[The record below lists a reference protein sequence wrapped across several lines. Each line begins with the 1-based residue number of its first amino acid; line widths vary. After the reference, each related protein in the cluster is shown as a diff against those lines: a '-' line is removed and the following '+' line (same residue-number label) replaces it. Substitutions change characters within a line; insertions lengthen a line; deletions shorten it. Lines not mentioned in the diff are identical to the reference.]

1 MGRHII
7 KAISYRILSVIVTTL
22 LLSAAMSLKGALT
35 LGGVD
40 AVIKFCLYV
49 AHEHVWACKWA
60 TVIMRL
66 RRLI

>member
-1 MGRHII
+1 MGRHIA

-35 LGGVD
+35 LGSVD
-40 AVIKFCLYV
+40 AVVKFGLYI
-49 AHEHVWACKWA
+49 AHEHAWAVSWGKL
-60 TVIMRL
+60 ILKL